1 MDARRRMKFNA
12 TRERGGFLYSRF
24 QSRLGFRLVETT
36 TGQAAA
42 TGKKRRK
49 KHEGGRKKLRN
60 ADFGE
65 TVATT
70 L

>member
-1 MDARRRMKFNA
+1 MKFNA

-24 QSRLGFRLVETT
+24 QFRLGFRLVETT
-36 TGQAAA
+36 TGQADA
-42 TGKKRRK
+42 TGKKRRERGGKLK
-49 KHEGGRKKLRN
+49 KQEGGRKELRN
-60 ADFGE
+60 PDFGE